1 MRRSVV
7 APWPE
12 LRGMIVSAFGNKI
25 SKLSEIQKQ
34 GAVALPGERIEEID
48 PDLIDCEKQIRSKD
62 NPGFTT
68 ESLTE
73 LGKDMKRDGQ
83 HEPAVL
89 RKNAKKPGRYL
100 MVAGERRWRGCKIVG
115 IKLKAVVRDMDDAQA
130 RRVQR
135 AENIQRENLTQLE
148 IAVALREDKARLGT
162 LEKVAAEWNK
172 GLNWVSERIKFLEV
186 VEADGHASR
195 AVAEGVTADIT
206 TVNDLHRLEKVDPD
220 AAKEV
225 IEQTKTDPSASMR
238 KAIRSKLKDVK
249 PKAKTGSK
257 ANSRMREPSSA
268 DAGKAKTQ
276 SPEVAADAVV
286 IVADAVSQAQALCE
300 QVTALSTLFQ
310 ERRDV
315 FGAILSE
322 AEKSIVHAQTELYR
336 THHALAKLVKIK

>member
-1 MRRSVV
+1 
-7 APWPE
+7 
-12 LRGMIVSAFGNKI
+12 
-25 SKLSEIQKQ
+25 
-34 GAVALPGERIEEID
+34 
-48 PDLIDCEKQIRSKD
+48 
-62 NPGFTT
+62 
-68 ESLTE
+68 
-73 LGKDMKRDGQ
+73 
-83 HEPAVL
+83 
-89 RKNAKKPGRYL
+89 
-100 MVAGERRWRGCKIVG
+100 
-115 IKLKAVVRDMDDAQA
+115 
-130 RRVQR
+130 
-135 AENIQRENLTQLE
+135 
-148 IAVALREDKARLGT
+148 

-220 AAKEV
+220 AAKAV

-238 KAIRSKLKDVK
+238 NAIRSKLKDVK
-249 PKAKTGSK
+249 PKEKTGSK

-268 DAGKAKTQ
+268 DAAKAK
-276 SPEVAADAVV
+276 SPEVAADAIV

-336 THHALAKLVKIK
+336 THHALAKLVKVK

>member
-34 GAVALPGERIEEID
+34 GATALPGERIEEID

-73 LGKDMKRDGQ
+73 LGRDMKRDGQ

-162 LEKVAAEWNK
+162 LEKVATEWNK

-220 AAKEV
+220 AAKAV

-238 KAIRSKLKDVK
+238 NAIRSKLKEVK

-268 DAGKAKTQ
+268 DAAKAK
-276 SPEVAADAVV
+276 SPEVAADATV